1 MIQIHLDIKDKE
13 YQAALAAGL
22 ALINGGRREI
32 YVHHFASSAE
42 RKNTWQKLNLPN
54 NLWLISLDDATAD
67 DLPARVLPMRE
78 TPTEAADECFCYQAL
93 VQIHKQ
99 ITEKLYV
106 YRMIEKP
113 LPSVAETRCIYLYS
127 PFGGIG
133 ISNLAYQLAKRLS
146 LHQKVLLLSLDAYH
160 TYNTEFIPFRLSEF
174 LFYWKTLSR
183 ANVADFCQKN
193 GNLDILHGPRSPED
207 LAVLKAQSKAD
218 FLQVLRSTGYAD
230 IVFDLSS
237 SGMEFWCKP
246 EERYEFFFVVKR
258 LADKWKQFSVV
269 ADFEYT
275 AVSEEQALT
284 EICRQL
290 EGGKNADPVL
300 STDY

>member
-22 ALINGGRREI
+22 ALMNGGRREI
-32 YVHHFASSAE
+32 YVHHFTDPAE

-54 NLWLISLDDATAD
+54 SLWLISAD
-67 DLPARVLPMRE
+67 GVIADELPDRVLLMKE

-93 VQIHKQ
+93 AQIQKQ
-99 ITEKLYV
+99 ITERLYAYQMV
-106 YRMIEKP
+106 EKS
-113 LPSVAETRCIYLYS
+113 LPAADETRCIYLYS

-146 LHQKVLLLSLDAYH
+146 VKHKVLLLSLDAYH

-174 LFYWKTLSR
+174 LFYWQTLSR
-183 ANVADFCQKN
+183 ANVTDFCQKN
-193 GNLDILHGPRSPED
+193 GNLDILHGPHSPED

-218 FLQVLRSTGYAD
+218 FLQALRPAGYTD

-237 SGMEFWCKP
+237 SGMEFWCRP

-258 LADKWKQFSVV
+258 LADKWKQFAAA

-275 AVSEEQALT
+275 VVSEEQALA

-290 EGGKNADPVL
+290 EGGKNADRIL
-300 STDY
+300 SPDH